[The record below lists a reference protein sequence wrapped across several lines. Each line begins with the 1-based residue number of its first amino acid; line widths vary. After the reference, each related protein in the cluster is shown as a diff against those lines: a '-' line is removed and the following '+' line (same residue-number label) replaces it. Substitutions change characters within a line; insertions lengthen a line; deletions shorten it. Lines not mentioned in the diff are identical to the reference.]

1 MEHNLSFNCI
11 PRSDMT
17 EVYRIFYF
25 SSQPQQAPLAYVIE
39 VDIYVHTQYL
49 NYNLCIYLVSLV

>member
-25 SSQPQQAPLAYVIE
+25 SSQPQQAPLAYVLE

-49 NYNLCIYLVSLV
+49 NYN